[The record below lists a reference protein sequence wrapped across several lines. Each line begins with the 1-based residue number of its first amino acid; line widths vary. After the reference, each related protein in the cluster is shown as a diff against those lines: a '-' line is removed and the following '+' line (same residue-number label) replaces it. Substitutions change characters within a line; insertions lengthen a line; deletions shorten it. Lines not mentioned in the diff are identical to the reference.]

1 MCVQSAYWLV
11 TQISAPKRRLSEL
24 QQQLL
29 LQLSE
34 LCELSSG
41 QSSDVPSHSE
51 AVIVLRIET
60 LIFIILS
67 ASVDQMQTFGMLNL
81 RHYFLYIVPYIKN

>member
-11 TQISAPKRRLSEL
+11 TKISAPKRRLSEL

-41 QSSDVPSHSE
+41 QSSDIPSHSE
-51 AVIVLRIET
+51 AVIVIRIET

-81 RHYFLYIVPYIKN
+81 RHYFLYIVPYI

>member
-1 MCVQSAYWLV
+1 MCVQSAYWLL
-11 TQISAPKRRLSEL
+11 TESSALRCKLSEIE
-24 QQQLL
+24 QQLL

-41 QSSDVPSHSE
+41 QSSDIPSHSE
-51 AVIVLRIET
+51 AVIVIRIET

-81 RHYFLYIVPYIKN
+81 RHYFLYIVPYI